1 MSEPIY
7 VITPK
12 HTPCAAYTIHVDG
25 TLSREVKEPG
35 TPNGEGPINDYKK
48 IDEDV
53 GIVSG
58 HWESSLFSC
67 FDHCVP
73 NAFMATFCPCVSL
86 AQIAGR
92 LGMVPYSTALL
103 FLLLIGSIELAMV
116 TFTVQQFVQVAILG
130 HTETAYYYHAHRI
143 VEPRPAINPMFV
155 TIVLL
160 THATA
165 CASLWMLRQRIRSQF
180 KISGSIVSDC
190 MAVTFLHDGDATMDF
205 MPQERERGITIGAA
219 AISFPWREHHINLI
233 DTPGHVDFTIEV
245 ERAVRVL
252 DGAVAVLDGVAGVE
266 AQTETVWEQA
276 DRYNV
281 PRIVFVNKLDREG
294 ASFARSCES
303 IEARFGVQTLCVQLP
318 VGEEADFEG
327 LLDLVDMQLIRW
339 VDKDGEQVQRLPLLP
354 TGKMAELYERAV
366 EGRQTLIER
375 ASNYD
380 DELGELFLMEEDIDN
395 ETLKAALR
403 RITVQRDMASQVVV
417 TLCGSALKNKGVQ
430 PLLDAVVDYLP
441 SPSDLS
447 PFEAHTVVGG
457 KKIRGRGHASES
469 QVVQLKASSD
479 EPLCALA
486 FKVQHDKQRGLVVFF
501 RVYSGV
507 LNAKTQLLN
516 TSRGGTKERLTR
528 LMHVAADDQEAVESI
543 SAGHIG
549 AAVGLKHTFTGD
561 TLVSAKDTAH
571 QIVLPGVQIPK
582 PVFTCSIEAESSAKQ
597 KDLDTALENLQRED
611 PSFVVTVDDETGQ
624 TLMSGMGELHLDII
638 KERLRSEYKLE
649 PAIGAMRVAYL
660 ESVTNAVEVPYT
672 HDVMLGTD
680 RHFAKLSIHVYPLL
694 EHQEEN
700 QEGEDDEDENNSNVV
715 AWKNQGAKKLP
726 HAFALAIEEGLHAG
740 LSRGVLT
747 PNRVA
752 YVKVMVDEADCE
764 WDNDSNA
771 ASFRAAAALGL
782 KAALKEAEP
791 VILEPMMAL
800 EVRSPDRCVGDVL
813 ADLSSQRRAHIQEVG
828 SASGGEGGDSITN
841 QGRSIV
847 HAHVPLVH
855 MVGYAT
861 LLRSKTQGEAS
872 FGIQFLRYVVVDSA
886 TRDRLTGNGLR
897 KVQPNSPVLGDE

>member
-1 MSEPIY
+1 
-7 VITPK
+7 
-12 HTPCAAYTIHVDG
+12 
-25 TLSREVKEPG
+25 
-35 TPNGEGPINDYKK
+35 
-48 IDEDV
+48 
-53 GIVSG
+53 
-58 HWESSLFSC
+58 
-67 FDHCVP
+67 
-73 NAFMATFCPCVSL
+73 
-86 AQIAGR
+86 
-92 LGMVPYSTALL
+92 
-103 FLLLIGSIELAMV
+103 
-116 TFTVQQFVQVAILG
+116 
-130 HTETAYYYHAHRI
+130 
-143 VEPRPAINPMFV
+143 
-155 TIVLL
+155 
-160 THATA
+160 
-165 CASLWMLRQRIRSQF
+165 MLRQLGSSSRRVSLCTSSRRHPIHFCGSSLLRQRLTRPWSSSSSITAQNSGQEDAASVGNIRNIGILAHIDAGKTTTTERMLF
-180 KISGSIVSDC
+180 YSGAIRRMGEV
-190 MAVTFLHDGDATMDF
+190 HDGDATMDF

-219 AISFPWREHHINLI
+219 AISFPWRDHHVNLI

-276 DRYNV
+276 DRYKV
-281 PRIVFVNKLDREG
+281 PRIAFVNKLDREG
-294 ASFARSCES
+294 ASFVRACES

-318 VGEEADFEG
+318 VGEEAAFEG
-327 LLDLVDMQLIRW
+327 LLDLVDLQLVKW
-339 VDKDGEQVQRLPLLP
+339 VDKEGEHVQRLPLLP
-354 TGKMAELYERAV
+354 SAGGKMAELYAQAL

-375 ASNYD
+375 ASNFD
-380 DELGELFLMEEDIDN
+380 EELGELFLMEEEIDN
-395 ETLKAALR
+395 DTLKAALR
-403 RITVQRDMASQVVV
+403 RITVQRDMASQAVV

-441 SPSDLS
+441 SPLDLS
-447 PFEAHTVVGG
+447 PFEAHTVAGG
-457 KKIRGRGHASES
+457 KKPRGRSHGAES
-469 QVVQLKASSD
+469 QVVQLKASSS

-486 FKVQHDKQRGLVVFF
+486 FKVQHDRQRGLVVFF

-516 TSRGGTKERLTR
+516 ASRGGTKERLTR
-528 LMHVAADDQEAVESI
+528 LMHVSADDQEAVESI

-561 TLVSAKDTAH
+561 TLISAKDAAH
-571 QIVLPGVQIPK
+571 QVVLPGVQIPK

-597 KDLDTALENLQRED
+597 KDLDNALENLQRED

-649 PAIGAMRVAYL
+649 PSVGAMRVAYL
-660 ESVTNAVEVPYT
+660 ESVTNSVELPYT

-680 RHFAKLSIHVYPLL
+680 RHFAKLTVHVDPLL
-694 EHQEEN
+694 EHQEED
-700 QEGEDDEDENNSNVV
+700 QAGDGEEDESNSNVV
-715 AWKNQGAKKLP
+715 HWKNQGAKKLP
-726 HAFALAIEEGLHAG
+726 HAFALAIEEGLRAG

-752 YVKVMVDEADCE
+752 YVKVTVDEADCE
-764 WDNDSNA
+764 WDNDSSA

-782 KAALKEAEP
+782 KEALKEAEP
-791 VILEPMMAL
+791 VILEPTMKL

-828 SASGGEGGDSITN
+828 SASGGEGGDSIVN

-847 HAHVPLVH
+847 HAHVPLAH

-872 FGIQFLRYVVVDSA
+872 FGIQFLRYVEVDPA
-886 TRDRLTGNGLR
+886 TRDRLTGNLR
-897 KVQPNSPVLGDE
+897 KSPPKQFESPTSEE

>member
-1 MSEPIY
+1 ML
-7 VITPK
+7 
-12 HTPCAAYTIHVDG
+12 AARARAA
-25 TLSREVKEPG
+25 SRLLAASRRTASLYPRASLLHQRLARQW
-35 TPNGEGPINDYKK
+35 N
-48 IDEDV
+48 
-53 GIVSG
+53 
-58 HWESSLFSC
+58 SS
-67 FDHCVP
+67 
-73 NAFMATFCPCVSL
+73 
-86 AQIAGR
+86 
-92 LGMVPYSTALL
+92 ALL
-103 FLLLIGSIELAMV
+103 TAPNSSQEDAAHVAAIRNIGILAHIDAGKTTTTERML
-116 TFTVQQFVQVAILG
+116 FYSGAIRRMG
-130 HTETAYYYHAHRI
+130 E
-143 VEPRPAINPMFV
+143 V
-155 TIVLL
+155 
-160 THATA
+160 
-165 CASLWMLRQRIRSQF
+165 
-180 KISGSIVSDC
+180 
-190 MAVTFLHDGDATMDF
+190 HDGDATMDF

-276 DRYNV
+276 DRYKV
-281 PRIVFVNKLDREG
+281 PRIAFVNKLDREG
-294 ASFARSCES
+294 ASFIRSCES
-303 IEARFGVQTLCVQLP
+303 IEMRFGVQTLCVQLP
-318 VGEEADFEG
+318 VGEEAEFEG
-327 LLDLVDMQLIRW
+327 LLDLVDMQLVRW
-339 VDKDGEQVQRLPLLP
+339 VDKEGEQVQRLPLLP
-354 TGKMAELYERAV
+354 SAGGKMADLYAKAV

-375 ASNYD
+375 ASNFD
-380 DELGELFLMEEDIDN
+380 DELGELFLMEEEIDN

-441 SPSDLS
+441 SPLDLA

-457 KKIRGRGHASES
+457 KKTRGQGAENKG
-469 QVVQLKASSD
+469 VQLQPSSS

-486 FKVQHDKQRGLVVFF
+486 FKVQHDRQRGLVVFF

-507 LNAKTQLLN
+507 LNAKSQLIN
-516 TSRGGTKERLTR
+516 ASRGGTKERLTR
-528 LMHVAADDQEAVESI
+528 LMHVAADDQEAVEFI

-561 TLVSAKDTAH
+561 TLVSGKDAAH
-571 QIVLPGVQIPK
+571 LMVLPGVQIPK

-597 KDLDTALENLQRED
+597 KDLDAALENLQRED
-611 PSFVVTVDDETGQ
+611 PSFVVTVDEETGQ

-638 KERLRSEYKLE
+638 KERLRSDYKLE
-649 PAIGAMRVAYL
+649 PSIGAMRVAYL
-660 ESVTNAVEVPYT
+660 ESITNSVGLPYT

-680 RHFAKLSIHVYPLL
+680 RHFAKVTVHVDPLL
-694 EHQEEN
+694 EHREESQEDE
-700 QEGEDDEDENNSNVV
+700 EGEDGNNSNMVQ
-715 AWKNQGAKKLP
+715 WKNQGAKKLP
-726 HAFALAIEEGLHAG
+726 HAFALAVEEGLHAG

-752 YVKVMVDEADCE
+752 YVKVTVDEADCE
-764 WDNDSNA
+764 WDSDSSA
-771 ASFRAAAALGL
+771 ASFRAAVALAL
-782 KAALKEAEP
+782 KEALKEAEP
-791 VILEPMMAL
+791 VILEPMMKL

-828 SASGGEGGDSITN
+828 SAVGGEGGESIVN

-847 HAHVPLVH
+847 HANVPLAH

-872 FGIQFLRYVVVDSA
+872 FAMQFLRYVEVDQA
-886 TRDRLTGNGLR
+886 THDRLTGNLR
-897 KVQPNSPVLGDE
+897 KAPPTFEPSTADD

>member
-1 MSEPIY
+1 M
-7 VITPK
+7 
-12 HTPCAAYTIHVDG
+12 
-25 TLSREVKEPG
+25 L
-35 TPNGEGPINDYKK
+35 
-48 IDEDV
+48 
-53 GIVSG
+53 
-58 HWESSLFSC
+58 
-67 FDHCVP
+67 
-73 NAFMATFCPCVSL
+73 
-86 AQIAGR
+86 GR
-92 LGMVPYSTALL
+92 LVRTRSRGASALL
-103 FLLLIGSIELAMV
+103 ASSRG
-116 TFTVQQFVQVAILG
+116 
-130 HTETAYYYHAHRI
+130 
-143 VEPRPAINPMFV
+143 
-155 TIVLL
+155 
-160 THATA
+160 ATA
-165 CASLWMLRQRIRSQF
+165 PF
-180 KISGSIVSDC
+180 SGSTLLRRQEARRWSSSVSITAPNCDQGDAASVAAIRNIGILAHIDAGKTTTTER
-190 MAVTFLHDGDATMDF
+190 MLFYAGAIRRMGEVHDGDATMDF

-276 DRYNV
+276 DRYQV
-281 PRIVFVNKLDREG
+281 PRIAFVNKLDREG

-303 IEARFGVQTLCVQLP
+303 MEARFGVQTLCVQLP
-318 VGEEADFEG
+318 VGEEAQFEG
-327 LLDLVDMQLIRW
+327 LLDLVDMQLVKW
-339 VDKDGEQVQRLPLLP
+339 VDKEGEQVQRLPLLP
-354 TGKMAELYERAV
+354 SAGGKMAELYAKAV
-366 EGRQTLIER
+366 DGRQTLIER
-375 ASNYD
+375 ASNFD
-380 DELGELFLMEEDIDN
+380 DELGELFLMEEEIDN

-403 RITVQRDMASQVVV
+403 RITVQRGMASQVVV

-430 PLLDAVVDYLP
+430 PLLDAVVSYLP
-441 SPSDLS
+441 SPLDLS

-457 KKIRGRGHASES
+457 KKTRGRGQGAENKL
-469 QVVQLKASSD
+469 VQLTASSD

-486 FKVQHDKQRGLVVFF
+486 FKVQHDRQRGLVVFF

-507 LNAKTQLLN
+507 LSAKSQLLN
-516 TSRGGTKERLTR
+516 ASRGGTKERLTR

-561 TLVSAKDTAH
+561 TLVSAKNAAH
-571 QIVLPGVQIPK
+571 QFVLPGVQIPK

-611 PSFVVTVDDETGQ
+611 PSFVVTVDDETAQ

-638 KERLRSEYKLE
+638 KERLRTEYKLE
-649 PAIGAMRVAYL
+649 PSVGAMRVAYL
-660 ESVTNAVEVPYT
+660 ESITNSVELPYT

-680 RHFAKLSIHVYPLL
+680 RHFAKLTVHVDPLL
-694 EHQEEN
+694 EHQDDS
-700 QEGEDDEDENNSNVV
+700 QGDDEEEDEEEDEEDESNSNVV
-715 AWKNQGAKKLP
+715 HWKNQGAKKMP
-726 HAFALAIEEGLHAG
+726 HAFALAIEEGLKAG

-752 YVKVMVDEADCE
+752 YVKVTVDEADCE
-764 WDNDSNA
+764 WDSDSSA
-771 ASFRAAAALGL
+771 ASFRAAAALAL
-782 KAALKEAEP
+782 KQALKEAEP
-791 VILEPMMAL
+791 AILEPMMKL

-828 SASGGEGGDSITN
+828 SASGGEGGDSTVN

-847 HAHVPLVH
+847 HAHVPLAH

-872 FGIQFLRYVVVDSA
+872 FGIQFLRYVEVDSA
-886 TRDRLTGNGLR
+886 TRDRLTGNLR
-897 KVQPNSPVLGDE
+897 KAPPKEFEADD

>member
-1 MSEPIY
+1 M
-7 VITPK
+7 
-12 HTPCAAYTIHVDG
+12 
-25 TLSREVKEPG
+25 
-35 TPNGEGPINDYKK
+35 
-48 IDEDV
+48 
-53 GIVSG
+53 
-58 HWESSLFSC
+58 
-67 FDHCVP
+67 
-73 NAFMATFCPCVSL
+73 L
-86 AQIAGR
+86 A
-92 LGMVPYSTALL
+92 
-103 FLLLIGSIELAMV
+103 
-116 TFTVQQFVQVAILG
+116 
-130 HTETAYYYHAHRI
+130 
-143 VEPRPAINPMFV
+143 
-155 TIVLL
+155 
-160 THATA
+160 THARAASRLLAASRRT
-165 CASLWMLRQRIRSQF
+165 ASLYPRASLLRQRLARQWSSSALLTAPNSSQEDAAHVAAIRNIGILAHIDAGKTTTTERMLF
-180 KISGSIVSDC
+180 YSGAIRRMGEV
-190 MAVTFLHDGDATMDF
+190 HDGDATMDF

-245 ERAVRVL
+245 ERAIRVL

-276 DRYNV
+276 DRYKV
-281 PRIVFVNKLDREG
+281 PRIAFVNKLDREG
-294 ASFARSCES
+294 ASFIRSCES
-303 IEARFGVQTLCVQLP
+303 IEMRFGVQTLCVQLP
-318 VGEEADFEG
+318 VGEEAEFEG
-327 LLDLVDMQLIRW
+327 LLDLVDMQLVRW
-339 VDKDGEQVQRLPLLP
+339 VDKEGEQVQRLPLLP
-354 TGKMAELYERAV
+354 SAGGKMADLYAKAV

-375 ASNYD
+375 ASNFD
-380 DELGELFLMEEDIDN
+380 DELGELFLMEEEIDN

-441 SPSDLS
+441 SPLDLA

-457 KKIRGRGHASES
+457 KKTRGQGAENKG
-469 QVVQLKASSD
+469 VQLQPSSS

-486 FKVQHDKQRGLVVFF
+486 FKVQHDRQRGLVVFF

-507 LNAKTQLLN
+507 LNAKSQLIN
-516 TSRGGTKERLTR
+516 ASRGGTKERLTR
-528 LMHVAADDQEAVESI
+528 LIHVAADDQEAVEFI

-561 TLVSAKDTAH
+561 TLVSAKDAAH
-571 QIVLPGVQIPK
+571 LMVLPGVQIPK

-597 KDLDTALENLQRED
+597 KDLDAALENLQRED
-611 PSFVVTVDDETGQ
+611 PSFVVTVDEETGQ

-638 KERLRSEYKLE
+638 KERLRSDYKLE
-649 PAIGAMRVAYL
+649 PSIGAMRVAYL
-660 ESVTNAVEVPYT
+660 ESITNSVGLPYT

-680 RHFAKLSIHVYPLL
+680 RHFAKVTVHVDPLL
-694 EHQEEN
+694 EHQEES
-700 QEGEDDEDENNSNVV
+700 QEDEDEEDGNNSNMVQ
-715 AWKNQGAKKLP
+715 WKNQGAKKLP

-752 YVKVMVDEADCE
+752 YVKVTVDEADCE
-764 WDNDSNA
+764 WDSDSSA
-771 ASFRAAAALGL
+771 ASFRAAAALAL
-782 KAALKEAEP
+782 KEALKEAEP
-791 VILEPMMAL
+791 VILEPMMKL

-828 SASGGEGGDSITN
+828 SAVGGEGGESIVN

-847 HAHVPLVH
+847 HANVPLAH

-872 FGIQFLRYVVVDSA
+872 FAMQFLRYVEVDQA
-886 TRDRLTGNGLR
+886 THDRLTGNLR
-897 KVQPNSPVLGDE
+897 KAPPTFEPSTADD

>member
-1 MSEPIY
+1 MLG
-7 VITPK
+7 TRAR
-12 HTPCAAYTIHVDG
+12 AATG
-25 TLSREVKEPG
+25 LLAASRRTTSLS
-35 TPNGEGPINDYKK
+35 
-48 IDEDV
+48 
-53 GIVSG
+53 
-58 HWESSLFSC
+58 SS
-67 FDHCVP
+67 
-73 NAFMATFCPCVSL
+73 
-86 AQIAGR
+86 
-92 LGMVPYSTALL
+92 
-103 FLLLIGSIELAMV
+103 
-116 TFTVQQFVQVAILG
+116 
-130 HTETAYYYHAHRI
+130 AHD
-143 VEPRPAINPMFV
+143 
-155 TIVLL
+155 
-160 THATA
+160 
-165 CASLWMLRQRIRSQF
+165 LRQRFARRWSSSASLTAPNSSQEDVAHVAAIRNIGILAHIDAGKTTTTERMLF
-180 KISGSIVSDC
+180 YSGAIRRMGEV
-190 MAVTFLHDGDATMDF
+190 HDGDATMDF

-276 DRYNV
+276 DRYKV
-281 PRIVFVNKLDREG
+281 PRIAFVNKLDREG

-303 IEARFGVQTLCVQLP
+303 IETRFGVQTLCVQLP
-318 VGEEADFEG
+318 VGEEAEFEG
-327 LLDLVDMQLIRW
+327 LLDLVDMQLIKW
-339 VDKDGEQVQRLPLLP
+339 TDKEGEQVQRLPLLSSAG
-354 TGKMAELYERAV
+354 GKMAELYAKAV

-375 ASNYD
+375 ASNFD
-380 DELGELFLMEEDIDN
+380 DELGELFLMEEEIDN

-403 RITVQRDMASQVVV
+403 RITVQRDMSSQVVV

-441 SPSDLS
+441 SPLDLA

-457 KKIRGRGHASES
+457 KKTRGQAAENK
-469 QVVQLKASSD
+469 VVQLQPSAS

-486 FKVQHDKQRGLVVFF
+486 FKVQHDRQRGLVVFF

-507 LNAKTQLLN
+507 LNAKSQLIN
-516 TSRGGTKERLTR
+516 ASRGGTKERLTR
-528 LMHVAADDQEAVESI
+528 LIHVAADDQEAVEFI

-561 TLVSAKDTAH
+561 TLVSAKDAAH
-571 QIVLPGVQIPK
+571 PMVLPGVQIPK

-597 KDLDTALENLQRED
+597 KDLDAALENLQRED
-611 PSFVVTVDDETGQ
+611 PSFVVTVDEETGQ

-638 KERLRSEYKLE
+638 KERLRSDYKLE
-649 PAIGAMRVAYL
+649 PSIGAMRVAYL
-660 ESVTNAVEVPYT
+660 ESVTNSVELPYT

-680 RHFAKLSIHVYPLL
+680 RHFAKLTVHVDPLL
-694 EHQEEN
+694 EHQEDS
-700 QEGEDDEDENNSNVV
+700 QDDEEDGNNSNVV
-715 AWKNQGAKKLP
+715 QWKNHGVKKMP
-726 HAFALAIEEGLHAG
+726 HAFALAIEEGLQAA

-752 YVKVMVDEADCE
+752 YVKVTVDEAECD
-764 WDNDSNA
+764 WDADSSA
-771 ASFRAAAALGL
+771 ASFRAAAALAL
-782 KAALKEAEP
+782 KQALKEAEP
-791 VILEPMMAL
+791 VILEPTMKL

-828 SASGGEGGDSITN
+828 SAIGGDGSDSIVN

-847 HAHVPLVH
+847 HAHVPLAH

-872 FGIQFLRYVVVDSA
+872 FAMQFLRYVEVDTA
-886 TRDRLTGNGLR
+886 TRDRLTGNLR
-897 KVQPNSPVLGDE
+897 KAPPTFETPEDD

>member
-1 MSEPIY
+1 MLG
-7 VITPK
+7 TRAR
-12 HTPCAAYTIHVDG
+12 AATG
-25 TLSREVKEPG
+25 LLAASRRTTSLS
-35 TPNGEGPINDYKK
+35 
-48 IDEDV
+48 
-53 GIVSG
+53 
-58 HWESSLFSC
+58 SS
-67 FDHCVP
+67 
-73 NAFMATFCPCVSL
+73 
-86 AQIAGR
+86 
-92 LGMVPYSTALL
+92 
-103 FLLLIGSIELAMV
+103 
-116 TFTVQQFVQVAILG
+116 
-130 HTETAYYYHAHRI
+130 AHD
-143 VEPRPAINPMFV
+143 
-155 TIVLL
+155 
-160 THATA
+160 
-165 CASLWMLRQRIRSQF
+165 LRQRFARRWSSSASLTAPNSSQEDVAHVAAIRNIGILAHIDAGKTTTTERMLF
-180 KISGSIVSDC
+180 YSGAIRRMGEV
-190 MAVTFLHDGDATMDF
+190 HDGDATMDF

-276 DRYNV
+276 DRYKV
-281 PRIVFVNKLDREG
+281 PRIAFVNKLDREG

-303 IEARFGVQTLCVQLP
+303 IETRFGVQTLCVQLP
-318 VGEEADFEG
+318 VGEEAEFEG
-327 LLDLVDMQLIRW
+327 LLDLVDMQLIKW
-339 VDKDGEQVQRLPLLP
+339 TDKEGEQVQRLPLLSSAG
-354 TGKMAELYERAV
+354 GKMAELYAKAV

-375 ASNYD
+375 ASNFD
-380 DELGELFLMEEDIDN
+380 DELGELFLMEEEIDN

-403 RITVQRDMASQVVV
+403 RITVQRDMSSQVVV

-441 SPSDLS
+441 SPLDLA

-457 KKIRGRGHASES
+457 KKTRGQAAENK
-469 QVVQLKASSD
+469 VVQLQPSAS

-486 FKVQHDKQRGLVVFF
+486 FKVQHDRQRGLVVFF

-507 LNAKTQLLN
+507 LNAKSQLIN
-516 TSRGGTKERLTR
+516 ASRGCTKERLTR
-528 LMHVAADDQEAVESI
+528 LMHVAADDQEAVEFI

-561 TLVSAKDTAH
+561 TLVSAKDAAH
-571 QIVLPGVQIPK
+571 PMVLPGVQIPK

-597 KDLDTALENLQRED
+597 KDLDAALENLQRED
-611 PSFVVTVDDETGQ
+611 PSFVVTVDEETGQ

-638 KERLRSEYKLE
+638 KERLRSDYKLE
-649 PAIGAMRVAYL
+649 PSIGAMRVAYL
-660 ESVTNAVEVPYT
+660 ESVTNSVELPYT

-680 RHFAKLSIHVYPLL
+680 RHFAKLTVHVDPLL
-694 EHQEEN
+694 EHQEDS
-700 QEGEDDEDENNSNVV
+700 QDDEEDGNNSNVV
-715 AWKNQGAKKLP
+715 QWKNHGVKKMP
-726 HAFALAIEEGLHAG
+726 HAFALAIEEGLQAA

-752 YVKVMVDEADCE
+752 YVKVTVDEAECD
-764 WDNDSNA
+764 WDADSSA
-771 ASFRAAAALGL
+771 ASFRAAAALAL
-782 KAALKEAEP
+782 KQALKEAEP
-791 VILEPMMAL
+791 VILEPTMKL

-828 SASGGEGGDSITN
+828 SAIGGDGSDSIVN

-847 HAHVPLVH
+847 HAHVPLAH

-872 FGIQFLRYVVVDSA
+872 FAMQFLRYVEVDTA
-886 TRDRLTGNGLR
+886 TRDRLTGNLR
-897 KVQPNSPVLGDE
+897 KAPPTFETPEDD

>member
-1 MSEPIY
+1 MLG
-7 VITPK
+7 TRAR
-12 HTPCAAYTIHVDG
+12 AATG
-25 TLSREVKEPG
+25 LLAASRRTTSLS
-35 TPNGEGPINDYKK
+35 
-48 IDEDV
+48 
-53 GIVSG
+53 
-58 HWESSLFSC
+58 SS
-67 FDHCVP
+67 
-73 NAFMATFCPCVSL
+73 
-86 AQIAGR
+86 
-92 LGMVPYSTALL
+92 
-103 FLLLIGSIELAMV
+103 
-116 TFTVQQFVQVAILG
+116 
-130 HTETAYYYHAHRI
+130 AHD
-143 VEPRPAINPMFV
+143 
-155 TIVLL
+155 
-160 THATA
+160 
-165 CASLWMLRQRIRSQF
+165 LRQRFARRWSSSASLTAPNSSQEDVAHVAAIRNIGILAHIDAGKTTTTERMLF
-180 KISGSIVSDC
+180 YSGAIRRMGEV
-190 MAVTFLHDGDATMDF
+190 HDGDATMDF

-276 DRYNV
+276 DRYKV
-281 PRIVFVNKLDREG
+281 PRIAFVNKLDREG

-303 IEARFGVQTLCVQLP
+303 IETRFGVQTLCVQLP
-318 VGEEADFEG
+318 VGEEAEFEG
-327 LLDLVDMQLIRW
+327 LLDLVDMQLIKW
-339 VDKDGEQVQRLPLLP
+339 TDKEGEQVQRLPLLSSAG
-354 TGKMAELYERAV
+354 GKMAELYAKAV

-375 ASNYD
+375 ASNFD
-380 DELGELFLMEEDIDN
+380 DELGELFLMEEEIDN

-403 RITVQRDMASQVVV
+403 RITVQRDMSSQVVV

-441 SPSDLS
+441 SPLDLA

-457 KKIRGRGHASES
+457 KKTRGQAAENK
-469 QVVQLKASSD
+469 VVQLQPSAS

-486 FKVQHDKQRGLVVFF
+486 FKVQHDRQRGLVVFF

-507 LNAKTQLLN
+507 LNAKSQLIN
-516 TSRGGTKERLTR
+516 ASRGCTKERLTR
-528 LMHVAADDQEAVESI
+528 LIHVAADDQEAVEFI

-561 TLVSAKDTAH
+561 TLVSAKDAAH
-571 QIVLPGVQIPK
+571 PMVLPGVQIPK

-597 KDLDTALENLQRED
+597 KDLDAALENLQRED
-611 PSFVVTVDDETGQ
+611 PSFVVTVDEETGQ

-638 KERLRSEYKLE
+638 KERLRSDYKLE
-649 PAIGAMRVAYL
+649 PSIGAMRVAYL
-660 ESVTNAVEVPYT
+660 ESVTNSVELPYT

-680 RHFAKLSIHVYPLL
+680 RHFAKLTVHVDPLL
-694 EHQEEN
+694 EHQEDR
-700 QEGEDDEDENNSNVV
+700 QEDEEDGNNSNVV
-715 AWKNQGAKKLP
+715 QWKNHGVKKMP
-726 HAFALAIEEGLHAG
+726 HAFALAIEEGLQAA

-752 YVKVMVDEADCE
+752 YVKVTVDEAECE
-764 WDNDSNA
+764 WDADSSA
-771 ASFRAAAALGL
+771 ASFRAAAALAL
-782 KAALKEAEP
+782 KQALKEAEP
-791 VILEPMMAL
+791 VILEPTMKL

-828 SASGGEGGDSITN
+828 SAIGGDGSDSIVN

-847 HAHVPLVH
+847 HAHVPLAH

-872 FGIQFLRYVVVDSA
+872 FAMQFLRYVEVDTA
-886 TRDRLTGNGLR
+886 TRDRLTGNLR
-897 KVQPNSPVLGDE
+897 KAPPTFETPEDD

>member
-1 MSEPIY
+1 M
-7 VITPK
+7 
-12 HTPCAAYTIHVDG
+12 
-25 TLSREVKEPG
+25 L
-35 TPNGEGPINDYKK
+35 
-48 IDEDV
+48 
-53 GIVSG
+53 
-58 HWESSLFSC
+58 
-67 FDHCVP
+67 
-73 NAFMATFCPCVSL
+73 
-86 AQIAGR
+86 GR
-92 LGMVPYSTALL
+92 LLRTRPRGASALL
-103 FLLLIGSIELAMV
+103 ASS
-116 TFTVQQFVQVAILG
+116 
-130 HTETAYYYHAHRI
+130 R
-143 VEPRPAINPMFV
+143 
-155 TIVLL
+155 
-160 THATA
+160 ATTTP
-165 CASLWMLRQRIRSQF
+165 F
-180 KISGSIVSDC
+180 SGSALLRRHQARRWSSSASITASKGDQEDAASVAAIRNIGILAHIDAGKTTTTER
-190 MAVTFLHDGDATMDF
+190 MLFYAGAIRRMGEVHDGDATMDF

-276 DRYNV
+276 DRY
-281 PRIVFVNKLDREG
+281 KL
-294 ASFARSCES
+294 
-303 IEARFGVQTLCVQLP
+303 VK
-318 VGEEADFEG
+318 
-327 LLDLVDMQLIRW
+327 W
-339 VDKDGEQVQRLPLLP
+339 VDKEGEQVQRLPLLP
-354 TGKMAELYERAV
+354 SAGGKMADLYAKAL

-375 ASNYD
+375 ASNFD
-380 DELGELFLMEEDIDN
+380 DELGELFLMEEEIDN

-403 RITVQRDMASQVVV
+403 RITMQRGMASQVVV

-441 SPSDLS
+441 SPLDLS

-457 KKIRGRGHASES
+457 KKTRGRGQGAENK
-469 QVVQLKASSD
+469 VVQLKASSD

-486 FKVQHDKQRGLVVFF
+486 FKVQHDRQRGLVVFF

-507 LNAKTQLLN
+507 LTAKSQLLN
-516 TSRGGTKERLTR
+516 ASRGGTKERLTR

-561 TLVSAKDTAH
+561 TLVSAKDAAH
-571 QIVLPGVQIPK
+571 QLVLPGVQIPK

-611 PSFVVTVDDETGQ
+611 PSFVITVDDETGQ

-638 KERLRSEYKLE
+638 KERLRTEYKLE
-649 PAIGAMRVAYL
+649 PSVGAMRVAYL
-660 ESVTNAVEVPYT
+660 ESITNSVELPYT

-680 RHFAKLSIHVYPLL
+680 RHFAKLTVHVDPLL
-694 EHQEEN
+694 DHQEDS
-700 QEGEDDEDENNSNVV
+700 QEGGDEEEDENNSNVV
-715 AWKNQGAKKLP
+715 HWKNQGAKKMP
-726 HAFALAIEEGLHAG
+726 HAFALAIEEGLKAG

-752 YVKVMVDEADCE
+752 YVKVTVDEADCE
-764 WDNDSNA
+764 WDSDSSA

-782 KAALKEAEP
+782 KQALKEAEP
-791 VILEPMMAL
+791 VILEPMMKL

-828 SASGGEGGDSITN
+828 SASGGDGGDSIAN

-847 HAHVPLVH
+847 HAHVPLAH

-872 FGIQFLRYVVVDSA
+872 FGIQFLCYVEVDPA
-886 TRDRLTGNGLR
+886 TRDRLTGNLR
-897 KVQPNSPVLGDE
+897 KAPPKEFEAPSADD

>member
-1 MSEPIY
+1 MLGRLLRTRVRGAS
-7 VITPK
+7 
-12 HTPCAAYTIHVDG
+12 ALLAS
-25 TLSREVKEPG
+25 SRGATAPF
-35 TPNGEGPINDYKK
+35 
-48 IDEDV
+48 
-53 GIVSG
+53 SG
-58 HWESSLFSC
+58 SSLLRLNVARRWSSS
-67 FDHCVP
+67 VSTTAP
-73 NAFMATFCPCVSL
+73 NCGQEDAASVAAIRNIGIL
-86 AQIAGR
+86 AHIDAGKTTTTER
-92 LGMVPYSTALL
+92 ML
-103 FLLLIGSIELAMV
+103 FYAG
-116 TFTVQQFVQVAILG
+116 AIRRMG
-130 HTETAYYYHAHRI
+130 E
-143 VEPRPAINPMFV
+143 V
-155 TIVLL
+155 
-160 THATA
+160 
-165 CASLWMLRQRIRSQF
+165 
-180 KISGSIVSDC
+180 
-190 MAVTFLHDGDATMDF
+190 HDGDATMDF

-276 DRYNV
+276 DRYKV
-281 PRIVFVNKLDREG
+281 PRIAFVNKLDREG

-318 VGEEADFEG
+318 VGEEAEFEG
-327 LLDLVDMQLIRW
+327 LLDLVDMQLVKW
-339 VDKDGEQVQRLPLLP
+339 VDKEGEQVQRLPLLASAG
-354 TGKMAELYERAV
+354 GKMAEMYAKAL

-375 ASNYD
+375 ASNVD
-380 DELGELFLMEEDIDN
+380 DELGELFLMEEEIDN
-395 ETLKAALR
+395 DTLKAALR
-403 RITVQRDMASQVVV
+403 RITVQRGMASQAVV

-441 SPSDLS
+441 SPLDLS

-457 KKIRGRGHASES
+457 KKTRGRGSGAENK
-469 QVVQLKASSD
+469 VVQLKASSD

-486 FKVQHDKQRGLVVFF
+486 FKVQHDRQRGLVVFF

-507 LNAKTQLLN
+507 LTAKSQLINA
-516 TSRGGTKERLTR
+516 SRGGTKERLTR

-561 TLVSAKDTAH
+561 TLVSAKDAAH
-571 QIVLPGVQIPK
+571 QLVLPGVQIPK

-649 PAIGAMRVAYL
+649 PSVGAMRVAYL
-660 ESVTNAVEVPYT
+660 ESITTSVEFPYT

-680 RHFAKLSIHVYPLL
+680 RHFAKLTVQVDPLL
-694 EHQEEN
+694 EHQEDS
-700 QEGEDDEDENNSNVV
+700 QGEDGDEEDENNSNVV
-715 AWKNQGAKKLP
+715 HWKNQGAKKMP
-726 HAFALAIEEGLHAG
+726 HAFALAIEEGLTAG

-752 YVKVMVDEADCE
+752 YVKVTVDEADCE
-764 WDNDSNA
+764 WDSDSSA

-782 KAALKEAEP
+782 KQALKEAEP
-791 VILEPMMAL
+791 VILEPMVKL

-828 SASGGEGGDSITN
+828 SASGGDGGESIAN

-847 HAHVPLVH
+847 HAHVPLAH

-872 FGIQFLRYVVVDSA
+872 FGIQFLRYVEVDPA
-886 TRDRLTGNGLR
+886 TRDRLTGNLR
-897 KVQPNSPVLGDE
+897 KAPPKESEAPG